1 MKLKSIYN
9 SYGDISIF
17 EDFSIEFE
25 EGKTVAVMGAS
36 GVGKSTLLNIITG
49 LTDFSGTV
57 DTKGEISVV
66 FSEPA
71 LLKNLTVEENLR
83 YAVAH
88 AYPDKKQLAAGI
100 EAVLNSVELWD
111 RRRAYPGELSTG
123 MAQRVQLA
131 RGFLFPS
138 DYLIMDEAFRGLDTA
153 LKIRLRNYFLKLNAE
168 KPKTVI
174 MFTHELDDALFLAD
188 RLVLLESRPV
198 EIALDRRIALNKER
212 RTYSSPEINR
222 IREAYMRRAVK

>member
-1 MKLKSIYN
+1 MKLKSIYK

-57 DTKGEISVV
+57 ETKGEISVV

-153 LKIRLRNYFLKLNAE
+153 LKIRLRNLCILLARLRSSYAIS
-168 KPKTVI
+168 TSA
-174 MFTHELDDALFLAD
+174 MRELMEG
-188 RLVLLESRPV
+188 LL
-198 EIALDRRIALNKER
+198 
-212 RTYSSPEINR
+212 
-222 IREAYMRRAVK
+222 

>member
-1 MKLKSIYN
+1 
-9 SYGDISIF
+9 
-17 EDFSIEFE
+17 
-25 EGKTVAVMGAS
+25 
-36 GVGKSTLLNIITG
+36 
-49 LTDFSGTV
+49 
-57 DTKGEISVV
+57 
-66 FSEPA
+66 
-71 LLKNLTVEENLR
+71 
-83 YAVAH
+83 
-88 AYPDKKQLAAGI
+88 
-100 EAVLNSVELWD
+100 
-111 RRRAYPGELSTG
+111 
-123 MAQRVQLA
+123 
-131 RGFLFPS
+131 
-138 DYLIMDEAFRGLDTA
+138 MDEAFRGLDTA

>member
-1 MKLKSIYN
+1 MKLKSIYK